1 MVDAVILSTA
11 RTGIGKAWKG
21 AFNLTYGATL
31 GAHSVRAAIERAGVE
46 AAQIE
51 DIYYGVSLNEGTTGS
66 NVARQISLRAG
77 LPVTTAGTTVT
88 RFCASGLQAI
98 ASAAHYIRAEN
109 IDLMVSG
116 GMEMISHVQN
126 ELNQHMRQDPWLREH
141 KPEIYMNMLDTAEVV
156 SRRYGISRED
166 QDRYGARSHQRTAAA
181 QAAGVFA
188 DEIVPMTVTM
198 AVPGADGGFKRVEHT
213 IDSDEGVRADT
224 TFESA
229 SALRPVRPGGFT
241 TAGNASQLSDGSSAC
256 VLASSAYA
264 ERHGLNPLGIVRGY
278 AIAGCEPDE
287 MGIGPVAAVPKLLAR
302 AGLTVEDIG
311 LWELNE
317 AFASQVLYCQRRL
330 GIPDEILNVNG
341 GAIAVG
347 HPYGMSGSRMVGHA
361 LLEGR
366 RRKIKYAVA
375 TMCIGGGHGAA
386 MLLEVCN

>member
-31 GAHSVRAAIERAGVE
+31 GAHSVRAAIERARVDP
-46 AAQIE
+46 AQIE
-51 DIYYGVSLNEGTTGS
+51 DIFYGVSLNEGTTGS
-66 NVARQISLRAG
+66 NVARQIGLRAG
-77 LPVTTAGTTVT
+77 LPVNIAGTTVT

-98 ASAAHYIRAEN
+98 ASASHYVRAEN

-126 ELNQHMRQDPWLREH
+126 ELNQHMRQDPWLRTQ
-141 KPEIYMNMLDTAEVV
+141 KPEIYMNMLDTAEIV
-156 SRRYGISRED
+156 SRRYGITREE

-181 QAAGVFA
+181 HAAGMFA

-198 AVPGADGGFKRVEHT
+198 AVPGADGGFQRVEHT
-213 IDSDEGVRADT
+213 IDSDEGVRGET

-229 SALRPVRPGGFT
+229 SALSPVRPGGFT

-256 VLASSAYA
+256 VIASSSYA
-264 ERHGLNPLGIVRGY
+264 ERHGLQPMGVVRGY
-278 AIAGCEPDE
+278 AVAGCEPDE
-287 MGIGPVAAVPKLLAR
+287 MGIGPVVAVPKLLTR
-302 AGLTVEDIG
+302 AGLSVSDID

-330 GIPDEILNVNG
+330 GIPDEIVNVNG
-341 GAIAVG
+341 GAIAMG

-361 LLEGR
+361 LIEGR
-366 RRKIKYAVA
+366 RRKARYAVV

-386 MLLEVCN
+386 MLLEICN